1 MISDMQESSTQYKRS
16 FLHSCTFGL
25 RKKHKWTLEC
35 ESATEKHREG
45 RIVVH
50 TGISLERIFVAMCLM
65 LISCM
70 SLMYSVLSFL
80 FGEYPLWEDFA
91 SLVFWL

>member
-16 FLHSCTFGL
+16 FLQSCTFSS
-25 RKKHKWTLEC
+25 RKKQKFTLEC

-45 RIVVH
+45 RTVVH

-80 FGEYPLWEDFA
+80 FGGCPLWEDFA
-91 SLVFWL
+91 PLVFWL